1 MEFDRDLLLKI
12 RQLDDNSLRSTIE
25 NVAREMG
32 VDPDLTR
39 LYLSDMGKIK
49 ETVATLSEED
59 FLRVQSAVG
68 EENTKVLMDTIRR
81 EVKE

>member
-1 MEFDRDLLLKI
+1 MEFDRDLLAKI
-12 RQLDDNSLRSTIE
+12 RQLDDSSLRSTIE

-32 VDPDLTR
+32 LDPDLTR
-39 LYLSDMGKIK
+39 LYLSDMSKIK

-59 FLRVQSAVG
+59 WNRVQGAMG
-68 EENTKVLMDTIRR
+68 EENTKTLMDTIRR